1 MDVIGLD
8 IGFGY
13 TKATNGTD
21 FLIFK
26 SVFGDATEMQ
36 FREQLLSDADDEQH
50 LQVRL
55 DDRAYFVGELAERQ
69 SLERYFTL
77 DQNQF
82 VAEFTRVL
90 ALTALSRLAD
100 RKNPVKLVVG
110 LPIGHYTR
118 FRGDLAEMLNGQHDV
133 GVFNRGGDRNDTV
146 VRVTDI
152 RVVPQPFGTVMNL
165 MLNDVGEVIEK
176 GMTRQKIGVV
186 DIGFRTSDFTI
197 TDRTRYSERGSMT
210 SDSGISRAFTTIASK
225 LHEKSGVQVEL
236 YRMYDA
242 VERGT
247 IRIHGKRYDL
257 KRITEQAF
265 GQLAT
270 RIATEANRLWASDWD
285 IDAIVVTGGGGAI
298 LAPYLQPLLKGEV
311 LPIEPGK
318 DSRLNNVRGYCKY
331 GRRLWTRGVNSAPAV
346 APKEKA

>member
-13 TKATNGTD
+13 TKATNGTE
-21 FLIFK
+21 FLVYK
-26 SVFGDATEMQ
+26 SVFGDATDMQ
-36 FREQLLSDADDEQH
+36 FREQLLTDDDDEQH
-50 LQVRL
+50 LQVRI
-55 DDRAYFVGELAERQ
+55 DDRNYFVGELAERQ

-82 VAEFTRVL
+82 VADFTRVL
-90 ALTALSRLAD
+90 ALTALSRMVARQD
-100 RKNPVKLVVG
+100 PVKLVVG

-118 FRGDLAEMLNGQHDV
+118 FRGDLAEMLSGQHEV
-133 GVFNRGGDRNDTV
+133 GVFARGGEREDTV

-165 MLNDVGEVIEK
+165 MLNDVGEVMEK

-270 RIATEANRLWASDWD
+270 RIATEANRLWANDWD

-331 GRRLWTRGVNSAPAV
+331 GRRLWTRGVTPAR
-346 APKEKA
+346 EE